1 MVWFCFVGVLF
12 KFCCLRMKRSVGP
25 TYWQR
30 PATAYDKPN
39 EPKGFKPLAEGPVI
53 SSRAPVAD
61 GVDDKAGKK
70 NPTIAKLN
78 HMAGDPWS

>member
-1 MVWFCFVGVLF
+1 
-12 KFCCLRMKRSVGP
+12 MKRSVGP

-30 PATAYDKPN
+30 PATAHDEPKK
-39 EPKGFKPLAEGPVI
+39 PKGFRPLAEGPVI

-61 GVDDKAGKK
+61 GLTTRREI
-70 NPTIAKLN
+70 PRTAKLN